1 MTHATYAL
9 EEVESATKTG
19 DLILILNELH
29 DKLDAL
35 VFRAYGWPET
45 LSDEEI
51 LSRLV
56 ALNAERAAEEKKGV
70 VRWLRPDYQ
79 KTRVGVARAQTE
91 QIEADLPEGEETEKK
106 PAFPA
111 DPREQTGAVFAAL
124 LEAENFTD
132 AKTLSNLFR
141 KPKTAEPKI
150 KATLAA
156 LSRLGQTVTADG
168 GKTFRLRHKLLP

>member
-1 MTHATYAL
+1 M
-9 EEVESATKTG
+9 
-19 DLILILNELH
+19 
-29 DKLDAL
+29 
-35 VFRAYGWPET
+35 R
-45 LSDEEI
+45 SDRIKKEI
-51 LSRLV
+51 LSHLV
-56 ALNAERAAEEKKGV
+56 ALHAARAAEEKKGV

-79 KTRVGVARAQTE
+79 KARVGVARAQTE
-91 QIEADLPEGEETEKK
+91 QIEADLVEGEETEKK

-124 LEAENFTD
+124 LGADSFTD
-132 AKTLSNLFR
+132 AKTLSNLFS

-168 GKTFRLRHKLLP
+168 GKMFRLRHKLLP